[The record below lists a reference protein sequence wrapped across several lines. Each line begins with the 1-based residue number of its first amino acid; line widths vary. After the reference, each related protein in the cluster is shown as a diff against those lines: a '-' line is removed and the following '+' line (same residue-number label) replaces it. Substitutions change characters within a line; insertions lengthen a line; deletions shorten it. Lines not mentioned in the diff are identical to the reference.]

1 MKSPICTILLSKSE
15 FSFALLLVTF
25 EPFDLEQ
32 SYIPHLKALMCGIN
46 AAEAQRCDCMFTF
59 CYAYPKMGV
68 LLHKMAN
75 ASHSSSGTVTP
86 LVWTQVRFFSQCTK
100 SVMLLVHTVLV
111 LEHYSKDFFHALWQE
126 TEIEIKHFK
135 ANNDKIMNELVSG
148 IELWP
153 PA

>member
-1 MKSPICTILLSKSE
+1 MKSSICTILLSESE

-59 CYAYPKMGV
+59 CYAYPKLGV

-75 ASHSSSGTVTP
+75 ASHSSSGTVCNLISSLINLRP
-86 LVWTQVRFFSQCTK
+86 KIFFSI
-100 SVMLLVHTVLV
+100 HRYTVPEDECEAFAIL
-111 LEHYSKDFFHALWQE
+111 
-126 TEIEIKHFK
+126 
-135 ANNDKIMNELVSG
+135 
-148 IELWP
+148 
-153 PA
+153 